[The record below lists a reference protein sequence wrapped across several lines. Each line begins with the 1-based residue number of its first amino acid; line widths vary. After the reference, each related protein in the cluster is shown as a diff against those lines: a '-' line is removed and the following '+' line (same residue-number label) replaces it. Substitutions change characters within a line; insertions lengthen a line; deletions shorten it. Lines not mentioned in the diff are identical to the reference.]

1 MADEVEKIIIEV
13 EEKGVIATDKAMES
27 LNDSLKENSEMNKE
41 ATEEAEEYNN
51 TLTDTIKDTRIFG
64 VSLNSLSAS
73 FKATTGA
80 IKTSVSGLKLFKI
93 ALAAT
98 GIGLLVIALGS
109 LVTFFNRSQEGADKL
124 SQALR
129 VIGNVIN
136 VLLDRVSDFGGGLV
150 KLFSG
155 DIRGGLSD
163 MRQAFVGI
171 GEAIAE
177 NIERAIELE
186 RQLIQLRE
194 ASLNLVVQ
202 EAAYRQVI
210 AQNREIMNDT
220 NQLMSKRLKAGK
232 AALDAE
238 LQLSNVRIF
247 NLNLQKDL
255 LEEGLK
261 ESKTRHEDLLEIAV
275 LEAAIIN
282 AETQR
287 AQGSIRIRNRL
298 QALEKEGA
306 KETVIIEE
314 EKFEE
319 LLEIQLEFL
328 LDVDELLDD
337 AMEREEARD
346 VERRNGIF
354 RNNQAILK
362 AIEEEK
368 EAELAK
374 DMIVWDSR
382 AALAGGI
389 AALFGQNSKI
399 GKAAAVSQAII
410 DTWGGVNT
418 ILRDPLL
425 PTVAKPGFIAAAIA
439 QGLAS
444 VRRIQAVPLP
454 QVEVVETPFG
464 QGGVISG
471 ASHRSPAGGVRVL
484 AEGGEFIMNKRSM
497 AMPGV
502 AGLMESINSLGS
514 RGTSSAGVFA
524 HGGHVPSN
532 LEQLNLEAAIQ
543 SQRPVLVVEDFFS
556 EVNTIQASEDL
567 SSL

>member
-13 EEKGVIATDKAMES
+13 EEKGVQSTDKAMES
-27 LNDSLKENSEMNKE
+27 LNDSLKQNSQANKE
-41 ATEEAEEYNN
+41 ATEEQEEYNN
-51 TLTDTIKDTRIFG
+51 TLTDTIKDTKIFG

-73 FKATTGA
+73 FRATTGA

-98 GIGLLVIALGS
+98 GVGLLVIALGT
-109 LVTFFNRSQEGADKL
+109 LVTFFTRSQEGADKL
-124 SQALR
+124 SEALR

-136 VLLDRVSDFGGGLV
+136 VLLDRVSDFGGGLL

-155 DIRGGLSD
+155 DIKGGLSD
-163 MRQAFVGI
+163 MRNSFVGI
-171 GEAIAE
+171 GDAISE
-177 NIERAIELE
+177 NIDRARELE
-186 RQLIQLRE
+186 RQMIQLRE
-194 ASLNLVVQ
+194 ASLNLTVQ

-210 AQNREIMNDT
+210 AQSREVMNDT
-220 NQLMSKRLKAGK
+220 NQLMSERLKSGK
-232 AALDAE
+232 AALEAE
-238 LQLSNVRIF
+238 ESLSNIRIF

-261 ESKTRHEDLLEIAV
+261 ESKTRHDDLVAIAE
-275 LEAAIIN
+275 LEAQIIN

-298 QALEKEGA
+298 QGLEKEA
-306 KETVIIEE
+306 AAERAQMLEDARQANIDFDLDLVERA
-314 EKFEE
+314 EKTSDE
-319 LLEIQLEFL
+319 LLGIETDLTIDLSKLKLIQLE
-328 LDVDELLDD
+328 DS
-337 AMEREEARD
+337 EA
-346 VERRNGIF
+346 I
-354 RNNQAILK
+354 A
-362 AIEEEK
+362 A
-368 EAELAK
+368 AELKLARETNSAL
-374 DMIVWDSR
+374 WEGR

-389 AALFGQNSKI
+389 AELFGQNSI
-399 GKAAAVSQAII
+399 TGKAAAITQATI
-410 DTWGGVNT
+410 DTWAGVNS
-418 ILRDPLL
+418 IIRDPLL
-425 PTVAKPGFIAAAIA
+425 PTVAKPAFIAAAIT

-444 VRRIQAVPLP
+444 VRRIQAVELP
-454 QVEVVETPFG
+454 QVQVVSSPFG
-464 QGGVISG
+464 QGGMISG
-471 ASHRSPAGGVRVL
+471 ASHASPAGGVRVL

-543 SQRPVLVVEDFFS
+543 AQRPVLVVEDFFS
-556 EVNTIQASEDL
+556 EVNNIQIAEDL
-567 SSL
+567 TNL